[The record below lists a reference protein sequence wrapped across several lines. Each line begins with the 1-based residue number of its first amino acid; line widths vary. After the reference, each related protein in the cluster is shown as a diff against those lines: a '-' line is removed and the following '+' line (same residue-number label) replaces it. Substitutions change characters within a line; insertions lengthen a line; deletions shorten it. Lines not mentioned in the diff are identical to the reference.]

1 MELLRIFGSSSLLFL
16 MKVTGGHV
24 QIQGKKIQKG
34 IRPGHLEQAWSI
46 KNLLTHSPLNHP

>member
-1 MELLRIFGSSSLLFL
+1 MELLRIFGSSYLLFL

-34 IRPGHLEQAWSI
+34 IRPGHLEQAWSM